1 MAQKVAMIAHPIGPI
16 LLFSGCWLWYISI
29 TFFAT
34 FLMSYNFLSTSHL
47 ECTQSTCNLIKVMP
61 LFLSYFIRPFM
72 IVDLWV
78 KILPIVYY
86 DLLIMH
92 CNIYGFTT
100 LTSKLSLPIK
110 KVPRNRFQTWFFLVQ
125 MKELCGS

>member
-1 MAQKVAMIAHPIGPI
+1 
-16 LLFSGCWLWYISI
+16 
-29 TFFAT
+29 
-34 FLMSYNFLSTSHL
+34 MSYNFLSTSHL
-47 ECTQSTCNLIKVMP
+47 EGTQSTCLLIKIMP
-61 LFLSYFIRPFM
+61 LFLSYLIRPFM

-100 LTSKLSLPIK
+100 LTSKLPLPIK
-110 KVPRNRFQTWFFLVQ
+110 KSQQIDFKHDDFLVQ